1 MDMMYNLP
9 PTLVKVILILFFQF
23 RKYLNPANLVLL
35 STSHHVEEEVYT
47 ALIDNGHALQ
57 KSYLICRER
66 KGREGW
72 AAGIELFY
80 NRIQKHIFTTADK
93 IMLMERRK
101 NKQEDGNLTERMK
114 EMREEQNKETGE
126 KL

>member
-23 RKYLNPANLVLL
+23 KKYLNPANLVLL

-66 KGREGW
+66 KGREG
-72 AAGIELFY
+72 
-80 NRIQKHIFTTADK
+80 
-93 IMLMERRK
+93 
-101 NKQEDGNLTERMK
+101 
-114 EMREEQNKETGE
+114 
-126 KL
+126 